1 MMPRG
6 LELDFCQREGDF
18 LFRSGIISSTAYAM
32 IWFRTTEIFR
42 KLAHRCKIVNSYGED
57 RSTEGIA
64 LLRYVATLTN
74 KADGTVCFG
83 TLTTIN
89 RTRPFP
95 ALWQEPCK

>member
-64 LLRYVATLTN
+64 LLKICSYAHKQSRRDGLLWNLNNN
-74 KADGTVCFG
+74 K
-83 TLTTIN
+83 
-89 RTRPFP
+89 
-95 ALWQEPCK
+95 